1 MNDHAWLRDCLVDV
15 LRWQLTNPGAV
26 AGYDDPIVP
35 PAGHR
40 VWAIFL
46 ALNAARGSS
55 GFGPLPIGM
64 QDMESYARL
73 HRTPLRPFEVEILE
87 ALDRAYLD
95 AAIER
100 RSDGKRQ
107 EVSSRP
113 MSPELFDAVFQ

>member
-1 MNDHAWLRDCLVDV
+1 MEWLRDRLVDV
-15 LRWQLTNPGAV
+15 LRWQLANPGAV
-26 AGYDDPIVP
+26 AGYDDPIMP

-46 ALNAARGSS
+46 SLNAARGV
-55 GFGPLPIGM
+55 GFGPSPITFEAM
-64 QDMESYARL
+64 AAHARL

-87 ALDRAYLD
+87 ALDRAYLE
-95 AAIER
+95 AAAEKR
-100 RSDGKRQ
+100 GDGKPQ